1 MEVHTLVNTSAIQE
15 LRKDFLKPKVRKMIY
30 TLSAVLLV
38 IAIIAF
44 FIKSYLIMTVGF
56 VGVLILLLEMYFI
69 SKKSVKMM
77 IERLYE
83 TYNTYQVEGKLI
95 FEDDHLKTIN
105 FITKGELT
113 LAYHIMFRFVETD
126 NFYTLFTKENQM
138 LIVDKQQFDTQTKN
152 QFLQLV
158 KEKMPQLFVS

>member
-95 FEDDHLKTIN
+95 FEDDHLKTFN
-105 FITKGELT
+105 FVTKGELT
-113 LAYHIMFRFVETD
+113 LAYHIMFRFVETE

-152 QFLQLV
+152 QFLLMV
-158 KEKMPQLFVS
+158 KEKMPQLFA